1 MRWSMPSS
9 PPTPDDAKAQT
20 IMANLQEIEES
31 AAGAT
36 PAAPQ
41 PASHLTPLTGGTL
54 VLGTIALS
62 LATFMNVLDT
72 SIANVSIP
80 AIAGDL
86 GVSSSQG
93 TWVITSFGVA
103 NAIAV
108 PLTGFLTQRFG
119 AVKLFLAS
127 ILLFTLFSFLCGQA
141 PSIEILILFR
151 VLQGASA
158 GPMIPLSQTLLLSS
172 YKPERAGMAIA
183 MWSMTT
189 LIAPIMGPLLGGWI
203 TDNISWPWIF
213 YINVPVGLLAAAVTA
228 SIYLRRETPIRKL
241 PIDWM
246 GLALLVVWVGS
257 LQIMLDKGQ
266 ELDWFGSRI
275 IITLAVTAFIGFVL
289 FLIWEIYDDHP
300 VVDLSL
306 FKIPSFA
313 IGTLLLALAYGMFF
327 GSLVLLPLWLQE
339 IVGYTATD
347 AGEVLAWVGLFALIL
362 SPIVGRLL
370 PVLDSR
376 WVTTFSFLVF
386 ALVFYLRSK
395 FTTGD
400 SYWEYAFPTVIQ
412 GIATA
417 TFFIPLLGII
427 LGGLPPQ
434 RIAAASGLSNFAR
447 ITAGSFGTSIYTTWW
462 NNRADLH
469 HEQLVSHIYAG
480 SPVATPVLQGL
491 QAQGF
496 SLEQSLALIN
506 RLIDQQAY
514 TLAVDDMFRLSSWL
528 FLAMIALVWVVKPA
542 RGNAGSDAAA
552 GAH

>member
-1 MRWSMPSS
+1 M
-9 PPTPDDAKAQT
+9 TDLT
-20 IMANLQEIEES
+20 TVEEA

-36 PAAPQ
+36 PDPSEH
-41 PASHLTPLTGGTL
+41 PAHLRPLTGSAL
-54 VLGTIALS
+54 VLGTVALS

-86 GVSSSQG
+86 GVSASQG

-119 AVKLFLAS
+119 AVRVFLSS

-141 PSIEILILFR
+141 PSLEVLILFR

-172 YKPERAGMAIA
+172 YPPQRSGMAIA

-189 LIAPIMGPLLGGWI
+189 LVAPITGPLLGGWI

-213 YINVPVGLLAAAVTA
+213 YINVPVGIICAMVTL
-228 SIYLRRETPIRKL
+228 SIYRDRETPMRKL
-241 PIDWM
+241 PIDWT
-246 GLALLVVWVGS
+246 GLGLLVVWVGS
-257 LQIMLDKGQ
+257 LQVMLDKGQ
-266 ELDWFGSRI
+266 ELDWFSSGTI
-275 IITLAVTAFIGFVL
+275 IALAVAAFVGFVL
-289 FLIWEIYDDHP
+289 FLIWEIYDEHP
-300 VVDLSL
+300 IVDLTL
-306 FKIPSFA
+306 FKLPNFT
-313 IGTLLLALAYGMFF
+313 IGTIMLAVAYGMFF

-339 IVGYTATD
+339 FVGYTATD
-347 AGEVLAWVGLFALIL
+347 AGEVLAWVGLFALLL
-362 SPIVGRLL
+362 SPLLGRYMHL
-370 PVLDSR
+370 VDSR
-376 WVTTFSFLVF
+376 WITTFSFLTF
-386 ALVFYLRSK
+386 ALVFWMRSR

-400 SYWEYAFPTVIQ
+400 SYWGYTLPTVVQ

-417 TFFIPLLGII
+417 TFFIPLLGIV

-434 RIAAASGLSNFAR
+434 RIAAASGLSNFGR

-462 NNRADLH
+462 IDRASMH
-469 HEQLVSHIYAG
+469 HERLVSHIYAG
-480 SPVATPVLQGL
+480 NPISTPVLQGM
-491 QAQGF
+491 QQGGF
-496 SLEQSLALIN
+496 SHQQALG
-506 RLIDQQAY
+506 LIDGLITQQAY
-514 TLAVDDMFRLSSWL
+514 TISVDEMFRLSAWL
-528 FLAMIALVWVVKPA
+528 FVALTLLVWLVKPVQGGA
-542 RGNAGSDAAA
+542 VDAG

>member
-1 MRWSMPSS
+1 
-9 PPTPDDAKAQT
+9 
-20 IMANLQEIEES
+20 MATTQDIEES

-36 PAAPQ
+36 PDPVAAKGTL
-41 PASHLTPLTGGTL
+41 SHMTPLTGSAL

-108 PLTGFLTQRFG
+108 PLTGFVTQRFG
-119 AVKLFLAS
+119 AVKVFLTS

-172 YKPERAGMAIA
+172 YRPQRAGMAIA

-241 PIDWM
+241 PIDWT
-246 GLALLVVWVGS
+246 GLGLLVIWVGS

-266 ELDWFGSRI
+266 ELDWFSSPVI
-275 IITLAVTAFIGFVL
+275 IALTAAAVVGFVL
-289 FLIWEIYDDHP
+289 FLIWELYDDHP

-306 FKIPSFA
+306 FKIPTFTL
-313 IGTLLLALAYGMFF
+313 GTIMLALAYGMFF

-339 IVGYTATD
+339 FIGYTATD

-362 SPIVGRLL
+362 SPIIGRYL
-370 PVLDSR
+370 PSLDAR
-376 WVTTFSFLVF
+376 WVTTFSFVVF
-386 ALVFYLRSK
+386 ALVFYMRSQ

-400 SYWEYAFPTVIQ
+400 SYWEYSIPTVIQ
-412 GIATA
+412 GVATA

-427 LGGLPPQ
+427 LGGLPPH

-462 NNRADLH
+462 TNRADLH
-469 HEQLVSHIYAG
+469 HEQLVSHIYTG
-480 SPVATPVLQGL
+480 SPVAEPLLHGM

-496 SLEQSLALIN
+496 TQEQSLAVIN

-514 TLAVDDMFRLSSWL
+514 TLAVDDMFRLSAWL
-528 FLAMIALVWVVKPA
+528 FLALIALVWLIKPSKSS
-542 RGNAGSDAAA
+542 AGGDAAA

>member
-1 MRWSMPSS
+1 M
-9 PPTPDDAKAQT
+9 TDLT
-20 IMANLQEIEES
+20 TVEEA

-36 PAAPQ
+36 PDPSEH
-41 PASHLTPLTGGTL
+41 PAHLRPLTGSAL
-54 VLGTIALS
+54 VLGTVALS

-86 GVSSSQG
+86 GVSASQG

-119 AVKLFLAS
+119 AVRVFLSS

-141 PSIEILILFR
+141 PSLEVLILFR

-172 YKPERAGMAIA
+172 YPPQRSGMAIA

-189 LIAPIMGPLLGGWI
+189 LVAPITGPLLGGWI

-213 YINVPVGLLAAAVTA
+213 YINVPVGIICAMVTL
-228 SIYLRRETPIRKL
+228 SIYRDRETPMRKL
-241 PIDWM
+241 PIDWT
-246 GLALLVVWVGS
+246 GLGLLVVWVGS
-257 LQIMLDKGQ
+257 LQVMLDKGQ
-266 ELDWFGSRI
+266 ELDWFSSGTI
-275 IITLAVTAFIGFVL
+275 IALAVAAFVGFVL
-289 FLIWEIYDDHP
+289 FLIWEIYDEHP
-300 VVDLSL
+300 IVDLTL
-306 FKIPSFA
+306 FKLPNFT
-313 IGTLLLALAYGMFF
+313 IGTIMLAVAYGMFF

-339 IVGYTATD
+339 FVGYTATD
-347 AGEVLAWVGLFALIL
+347 AGEVLAWVGLFALLL
-362 SPIVGRLL
+362 SPLLGRYMHL
-370 PVLDSR
+370 VDSR
-376 WVTTFSFLVF
+376 WITTFSFLTF
-386 ALVFYLRSK
+386 ALVFWMRSR

-400 SYWEYAFPTVIQ
+400 SYWGYTLPTVVQ

-417 TFFIPLLGII
+417 TFFIPLLGIV

-462 NNRADLH
+462 IDRASMH
-469 HEQLVSHIYAG
+469 HERLVSHIYAG
-480 SPVATPVLQGL
+480 NPISTPVLQGM
-491 QAQGF
+491 QQGGF
-496 SLEQSLALIN
+496 SHQQALG
-506 RLIDQQAY
+506 LIDGLITQQAY
-514 TLAVDDMFRLSSWL
+514 TISVDEMFRLSAWL
-528 FLAMIALVWVVKPA
+528 FVALTLLVWLVKPVQGGA
-542 RGNAGSDAAA
+542 VDAG

>member
-1 MRWSMPSS
+1 
-9 PPTPDDAKAQT
+9 
-20 IMANLQEIEES
+20 MATTQEIVES
-31 AAGAT
+31 AAGAV
-36 PAAPQ
+36 PQEAAEPKT
-41 PASHLTPLTGGTL
+41 ATHLTPLTGTTL

-119 AVKLFLAS
+119 AVKVFLVS

-172 YKPERAGMAIA
+172 YKPQRSGMALA

-241 PIDWM
+241 PIDWT
-246 GLALLVVWVGS
+246 GLGLLVIWVGS

-266 ELDWFGSRI
+266 ELDWFSSPVI
-275 IITLAVTAFIGFVL
+275 IALAAAALVGFVL
-289 FLIWEIYDDHP
+289 FLIWEIYDEHP
-300 VVDLSL
+300 VVDLTL
-306 FKIPSFA
+306 FKIPAFT
-313 IGTLLLALAYGMFF
+313 IGTILLALAYGMFF

-339 IVGYTATD
+339 FIGYTATD
-347 AGEVLAWVGLFALIL
+347 AGEVLAWVGLFALIV
-362 SPIVGRLL
+362 SPIIGRFL

-376 WVTTFSFLVF
+376 WVSTFSFLVF
-386 ALVFYLRSK
+386 ALVFYMRSH

-400 SYWEYAFPTVIQ
+400 SYWEYALPTVVQ

-427 LGGLPPQ
+427 LGGLPAH

-462 NNRADLH
+462 TDRADMH

-480 SPVATPVLQGL
+480 SPVSGPLIQGM

-496 SLEQSLALIN
+496 SHEQALGLIN

-514 TLAVDDMFRLSSWL
+514 TIAVDEMFRLSSWM
-528 FLAMIALVWVVKPA
+528 FIAMIALVWLIKPK
-542 RGNAGSDAAA
+542 RGVAGGADAAA

>member
-1 MRWSMPSS
+1 
-9 PPTPDDAKAQT
+9 
-20 IMANLQEIEES
+20 MANLQEIEES

-41 PASHLTPLTGGTL
+41 TASHLTPLTGGTL

-119 AVKLFLAS
+119 AVKVFLSS

-172 YKPERAGMAIA
+172 YRPQRAGMAIA

-213 YINVPVGLLAAAVTA
+213 YINVPVGLIAAAVTA
-228 SIYLRRETPIRKL
+228 SIYIRRETPIRKL
-241 PIDWM
+241 PIDWT
-246 GLALLVVWVGS
+246 GLGLLVIWVGA

-275 IITLAVTAFIGFVL
+275 IVALAATAVVGFVL
-289 FLIWEIYDDHP
+289 FLIWELFDEHP

-306 FKIPSFA
+306 FRIPTFT

-339 IVGYTATD
+339 IVGYTATQ

-376 WVTTFSFLVF
+376 WVTTFSFMTF
-386 ALVFYLRSK
+386 ALVFYLRSH

-400 SYWEYAFPTVIQ
+400 SYWEYAMPTVIQ

-427 LGGLPPQ
+427 LGGLPQ
-434 RIAAASGLSNFAR
+434 HRIAAASGLSNFAR

-480 SPVATPVLQGL
+480 SPVATPVIQGL

-496 SLEQSLALIN
+496 SFEQALGVIN

-514 TLAVDDMFRLSSWL
+514 TLAVDDMFRLSAWL
-528 FLAMIALVWVVKPA
+528 FLAMIALVWFIRPVKG
-542 RGNAGSDAAA
+542 GNAGGDAAA

>member
-1 MRWSMPSS
+1 
-9 PPTPDDAKAQT
+9 
-20 IMANLQEIEES
+20 MADVATLEE
-31 AAGAT
+31 AAGGAT
-36 PAAPQ
+36 PAPAKAAP
-41 PASHLTPLTGGTL
+41 PAHMQPLTGSAL
-54 VLGTIALS
+54 VLGTLALS

-127 ILLFTLFSFLCGQA
+127 TLLFVLFSFLCGQA
-141 PSIEILILFR
+141 PSLEILILFR

-172 YKPERAGMAIA
+172 YPPQKSGMAIA

-189 LIAPIMGPLLGGWI
+189 LVAPITGPLLGGWI

-213 YINVPVGLLAAAVTA
+213 YINVPVGIAAAAITFA
-228 SIYLRRETPIRKL
+228 IYAKRETPIRKL
-241 PIDWM
+241 PIDWT
-246 GLALLVVWVGS
+246 GLGLLVIWVGS

-266 ELDWFGSRI
+266 ELDWFGSPVI
-275 IITLAVTAFIGFVL
+275 VALAVAAVIGFVL
-289 FLIWEIYDDHP
+289 FLIWELYDDHP
-300 VVDLSL
+300 VVDLTL
-306 FKIPSFA
+306 FKIPSFTL
-313 IGTLLLALAYGMFF
+313 GTLMLALAYGMFF

-347 AGEVLAWVGLFALIL
+347 AGEVLAWVGLFALLL
-362 SPIVGRLL
+362 SPVLGRYMHL
-370 PVLDSR
+370 VDTR
-376 WVTTFSFLVF
+376 WITTFSFLTF
-386 ALVFYLRSK
+386 ALVFYMRSQ

-400 SYWEYAFPTVIQ
+400 SYWEYSLPTVIQ

-427 LGGLPPQ
+427 LGGLPAH
-434 RIAAASGLSNFAR
+434 RIPAASGLSNFAR

-462 NNRADLH
+462 TDRADLH
-469 HEQLVSHIYAG
+469 HEQLVTHIYAG
-480 SPVATPVLQGL
+480 NPVSSPVIQGL
-491 QAQGF
+491 QSQGF
-496 SLEQSLALIN
+496 SLQQALDVVN

-514 TLAVDDMFRLSSWL
+514 TIAVDEMFRLSAWL
-528 FLAMIALVWVVKPA
+528 FLALIVLVWLVKPA
-542 RGNAGSDAAA
+542 KGGAGKDAAA

>member
-1 MRWSMPSS
+1 MASTSLPAK
-9 PPTPDDAKAQT
+9 DAAD
-20 IMANLQEIEES
+20 A
-31 AAGAT
+31 
-36 PAAPQ
+36 Q
-41 PASHLTPLTGGTL
+41 PAPPAPPAHLQPLTGSAL
-54 VLGTIALS
+54 VLGTLALS

-127 ILLFTLFSFLCGQA
+127 TLLFVLFSFLCGQA
-141 PSIEILILFR
+141 PSLEILILFR

-172 YKPERAGMAIA
+172 YKPQRAGMAIA

-189 LIAPIMGPLLGGWI
+189 LVAPIMGPLLGGWI

-213 YINVPVGLLAAAVTA
+213 YINVPVGIAAAAITFA
-228 SIYLRRETPIRKL
+228 IYAKRETPIRKL
-241 PIDWM
+241 PIDWT
-246 GLALLVVWVGS
+246 GLGLLVIWVGS

-275 IITLAVTAFIGFVL
+275 IIGLAVAAVIGFVL
-289 FLIWEIYDDHP
+289 FLIWELYDDHP
-300 VVDLSL
+300 VVDLTL
-306 FKIPSFA
+306 FKIPTFS

-347 AGEVLAWVGLFALIL
+347 AGEVLAWVGLFALLL
-362 SPIVGRLL
+362 SPVLGRYMHL
-370 PVLDSR
+370 VDTR
-376 WVTTFSFLVF
+376 WITTFSFLTF
-386 ALVFYLRSK
+386 ALVFYLRSR

-427 LGGLPPQ
+427 LGGLPAH
-434 RIAAASGLSNFAR
+434 RIPAASGLSNFAR

-469 HEQLVSHIYAG
+469 HEQLVGHIYAG
-480 SPVATPVLQGL
+480 NPVVDPILQGM

-496 SLEQSLALIN
+496 SHEQALGLIN
-506 RLIDQQAY
+506 RLVDQQAY
-514 TLAVDDMFRLSSWL
+514 TLAVDDMFRLSAWL
-528 FLAMIALVWVVKPA
+528 FLAMVALVWVVKPA
-542 RGNAGSDAAA
+542 RSNAGGDAAA

>member
-1 MRWSMPSS
+1 V
-9 PPTPDDAKAQT
+9 
-20 IMANLQEIEES
+20 ANLQEIEES

-41 PASHLTPLTGGTL
+41 TASHLTPLTGGTL

-119 AVKLFLAS
+119 AVKVFLSS

-172 YKPERAGMAIA
+172 YRPQRAGMAIA

-213 YINVPVGLLAAAVTA
+213 YINVPVGLIAAAVTA
-228 SIYLRRETPIRKL
+228 SIYIRRETPIRKL
-241 PIDWM
+241 PIDWT
-246 GLALLVVWVGS
+246 GLGLLVIWVGA

-275 IITLAVTAFIGFVL
+275 IVALAATAVVGFVL
-289 FLIWEIYDDHP
+289 FLIWELFDEHP

-306 FKIPSFA
+306 FRIPTFT

-339 IVGYTATD
+339 IVGYTATQ

-376 WVTTFSFLVF
+376 WVTTFSFMTF
-386 ALVFYLRSK
+386 ALVFYLRSH

-400 SYWEYAFPTVIQ
+400 SYWEYAMPTVIQ

-427 LGGLPPQ
+427 LGGLPQ
-434 RIAAASGLSNFAR
+434 HRIAAASGLSNFAR

-480 SPVATPVLQGL
+480 SPVATPVIQGL

-496 SLEQSLALIN
+496 SFEQALGVIN

-514 TLAVDDMFRLSSWL
+514 TLAVDDMFRLSAWL
-528 FLAMIALVWVVKPA
+528 FLAMIALVWFIRPVKG
-542 RGNAGSDAAA
+542 GNAGGDAAA

>member
-1 MRWSMPSS
+1 M
-9 PPTPDDAKAQT
+9 TDLT
-20 IMANLQEIEES
+20 TVEEA

-36 PAAPQ
+36 PDPSEH
-41 PASHLTPLTGGTL
+41 PAHLRPLTGSAL
-54 VLGTIALS
+54 VLGTVALS

-86 GVSSSQG
+86 GVSASQG

-119 AVKLFLAS
+119 AVRVFLSS

-141 PSIEILILFR
+141 PSLEVLILFR

-172 YKPERAGMAIA
+172 YPPQRSGMAIA

-189 LIAPIMGPLLGGWI
+189 LVAPITGPLLGGWI

-213 YINVPVGLLAAAVTA
+213 YINVPVGIICAMVTL
-228 SIYLRRETPIRKL
+228 SIYRDRETPMRKL
-241 PIDWM
+241 PIDWT
-246 GLALLVVWVGS
+246 GLGLLVVWVGS
-257 LQIMLDKGQ
+257 LQVMLDKGQ
-266 ELDWFGSRI
+266 ELDWFSSGTI
-275 IITLAVTAFIGFVL
+275 IALAVAAFVGFVL
-289 FLIWEIYDDHP
+289 FLIWEIYDEHP
-300 VVDLSL
+300 IVDLTL
-306 FKIPSFA
+306 FKLPNFT
-313 IGTLLLALAYGMFF
+313 IGTIMLAVAYGMFF

-339 IVGYTATD
+339 FVGYTATD
-347 AGEVLAWVGLFALIL
+347 AGEVLAWVGLFALLL
-362 SPIVGRLL
+362 SPLLGRYMHL
-370 PVLDSR
+370 VDSR
-376 WVTTFSFLVF
+376 WITTFSFLTF
-386 ALVFYLRSK
+386 ALVFWMRSR

-400 SYWEYAFPTVIQ
+400 SYWGYTLPTVVQ

-417 TFFIPLLGII
+417 TFFIPLLGIV

-462 NNRADLH
+462 IDRASMH
-469 HEQLVSHIYAG
+469 HERLVSHIYAG
-480 SPVATPVLQGL
+480 NPISTPVLQGM
-491 QAQGF
+491 QQGGF
-496 SLEQSLALIN
+496 SHQQALG
-506 RLIDQQAY
+506 LIDGLITQQEY
-514 TLAVDDMFRLSSWL
+514 TISVDEMFRLSAWL
-528 FLAMIALVWVVKPA
+528 FVALTLLVWLVKPVQGGA
-542 RGNAGSDAAA
+542 VDAG